1 MLSKLRQSADVD
13 RHAPECVATSPN
25 QISQCRFKLL
35 RPSSRIGGKHL
46 FMGYVASD
54 PGYYPLIFVSVAP
67 ISVLSTDFGPNALNN
82 VPLQLQVQSK
92 C

>member
-1 MLSKLRQSADVD
+1 
-13 RHAPECVATSPN
+13 
-25 QISQCRFKLL
+25 
-35 RPSSRIGGKHL
+35 
-46 FMGYVASD
+46 MGYVASD

-67 ISVLSTDFGPNALNN
+67 ISVLSADFGPNALNN